1 MNNKKNIEG
10 INLDEFLEKI
20 KDETEATLTICKN
33 ELHQIVQLENFMIM
47 KKNLKMRKENFLLY
61 IYKKC
66 KMRVKLFIMNY

>member
-33 ELHQIVQLENFMIM
+33 EITSNRPVRE
-47 KKNLKMRKENFLLY
+47 LY
-61 IYKKC
+61 D
-66 KMRVKLFIMNY
+66 N

>member
-10 INLDEFLEKI
+10 IIDGKDIHEFLEKI

-66 KMRVKLFIMNY
+66 KMRVNV